1 MGTVTA
7 GFVASWLADGAFNY
21 GHDGERVQAGA
32 VDAAQ
37 ATAPRADFS
46 RADFIDGLEGS
57 SASTAMPVPVQPPA
71 PFRFLTPLANP
82 PQKSPSSSLRNKTPP
97 KGGSPFVLIT
107 KDYTIEI
114 AV

>member
-57 SASTAMPVPVQPPA
+57 SASTAMPVPVEPPA
-71 PFRFLTPLANP
+71 PFRFLTPLAQSSAKKP
-82 PQKSPSSSLRNKTPP
+82 VVFTPQ
-97 KGGSPFVLIT
+97 
-107 KDYTIEI
+107 
-114 AV
+114 